1 MGAGASS
8 AAPEDVEILTSFLG
22 SLREHGKLNE
32 VTDAAVKAH
41 LEAKIGVGDDE
52 NTEDG
57 LPSARRVMLLV
68 ILKAAAER
76 YVEISRL
83 PNTIELESRE
93 QAMKVARALFSSG
106 SPLKNRT
113 SPIRQSDKDNQMPL
127 SPNANQLPIKLATT
141 PTSAGKSAEVVKE
154 EVAARPTADPGAA
167 FPFPQSDGNADLDL
181 TTIEGRATA
190 RRRARSKG
198 QTGDSG
204 HDTSGSGGC
213 CSVAS
218 HAPAR
223 ISVGQNGGKL
233 VLAGIASGFED
244 AAIGGGTHFVTEIAL
259 YENGEAELGNHDVS
273 IEQKFVIAKSAK

>member
-8 AAPEDVEILTSFLG
+8 AAPEDVEILTSFLE
-22 SLREHGKLNE
+22 SLREDGKLNE

-41 LEAKIGVGDDE
+41 LEAKIGVGDYE

-57 LPSARRVMLLV
+57 LPSARRAMLLV

-113 SPIRQSDKDNQMPL
+113 STIRQSDKDDHMTL

-141 PTSAGKSAEVVKE
+141 LTSAGKSAEVLKE
-154 EVAARPTADPGAA
+154 EVAANPIADPGAA
-167 FPFPQSDGNADLDL
+167 VPLPQSDSNADLDL

-198 QTGDSG
+198 PTGDRCD
-204 HDTSGSGGC
+204 DTRSSGGY
-213 CSVAS
+213 CSVTS

-223 ISVGQNGGKL
+223 LSVGQNGGKL
-233 VLAGIASGFED
+233 MLAGIASGFED

-273 IEQKFVIAKSAK
+273 IRQKVDIATSAE